1 MLGFLKKNNI
11 QLCARSIYLQ
21 GVLLQNKKFIK
32 KNFPQFYNDFSI
44 FFNQLNKNLNIR
56 KKLITHFIFQ
66 NVNIDK
72 IVVGFENSK
81 QLKDLINILNK
92 FYNLEKIKFS
102 QFKINKLKL
111 INPTKWD
118 TT

>member
-1 MLGFLKKNNI
+1 MK
-11 QLCARSIYLQ
+11 
-21 GVLLQNKKFIK
+21 
-32 KNFPQFYNDFSI
+32 SI
-44 FFNQLNKNLNIR
+44 FTYSENSFDNLVERKQSFNG
-56 KKLITHFIFQ
+56 